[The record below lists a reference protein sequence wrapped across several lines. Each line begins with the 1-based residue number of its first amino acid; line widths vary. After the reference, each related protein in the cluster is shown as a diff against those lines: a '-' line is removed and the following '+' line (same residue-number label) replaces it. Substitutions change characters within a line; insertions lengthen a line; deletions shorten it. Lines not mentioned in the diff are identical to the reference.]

1 MEDREGVMREEKS
14 LVVAV
19 ICLLDSVDGEG
30 GQDLKRTLNP
40 LQNQQRVKGGYHTKE
55 VVDTPGQR
63 GRGQKFPMSKGDQ
76 R

>member
-19 ICLLDSVDGEG
+19 ICLLD
-30 GQDLKRTLNP
+30 LKRALNL
-40 LQNQQRVKGGYHTKE
+40 LQIQQRVKGGYHKKG
-55 VVDTPGQR
+55 VVDTPGQH
-63 GRGQKFPMSKGDQ
+63 GRGPKFPMSKGDQ